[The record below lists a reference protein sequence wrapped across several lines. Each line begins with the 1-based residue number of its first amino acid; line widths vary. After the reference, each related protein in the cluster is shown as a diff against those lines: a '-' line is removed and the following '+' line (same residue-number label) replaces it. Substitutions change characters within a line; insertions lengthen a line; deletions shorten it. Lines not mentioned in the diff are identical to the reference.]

1 MGIREVHVD
10 EIIPVV
16 ERLCI
21 ESNIKLPKD
30 VKDNL
35 CQALDEEESSLGKE
49 VLKDIIKNTEIA
61 ESKNIPICQDTGFA
75 VVFLKVGQDVHVVG
89 GSLNDAIN
97 EGVRRGYINGYLR
110 KSMVVDPFLSRKNT
124 NDNTPAIIHTEIVP
138 GDKINII
145 FAPKGGG
152 SENMSALRMLKPA
165 DGVEG
170 IKRFVLETVDR
181 AGSNPCPPI
190 IVGVGVGGTIEIATL
205 IAKKSLLR
213 PLGQHHP
220 QPEIANL
227 ERELLKG
234 VNKLGIGP
242 QGFGGLVTALGVNIE
257 TYPTHIACLPVAIN
271 IQCHVARHLEA
282 EI

>member
-35 CQALDEEESSLGKE
+35 CQALEEEESPLGKE

-61 ESKNIPICQDTGFA
+61 ERKNIPICQDTGFA

-97 EGVRRGYINGYLR
+97 EGVRCGYTNGYLR

-227 ERELLKG
+227 ERELLKE

-271 IQCHVARHLEA
+271 IQCHVARHLEV

>member
-16 ERLCI
+16 ENLCI

-30 VKDNL
+30 IRDHL
-35 CQALDEEESSLGKE
+35 YQALEEEESPLGKE

-97 EGVRRGYINGYLR
+97 EGVRRGYTHGYLR
-110 KSMVVDPFLSRKNT
+110 KSMVIDPFLSRKNT

-205 IAKKSLLR
+205 VAKKALLR

-220 QPEIANL
+220 QPEIADL
-227 ERELLKG
+227 ERELLKE
-234 VNKLGIGP
+234 VNNLGIGP
-242 QGFGGLVTALGVNIE
+242 QGFGGLITALGVNIE

-271 IQCHVARHLEA
+271 IQCHVARHMEA

>member
-30 VKDNL
+30 IRDHL